1 MGVSSHL
8 QYIDIRERTAFNV
21 KRAHTIS
28 DEFRK
33 YVDEK
38 PEYLPV
44 IKEHIKLI
52 NNELE
57 DYVGLVCVAFFFYV

>member
-1 MGVSSHL
+1 MWVYL
-8 QYIDIRERTAFNV
+8 AIYIRMKTACNV
-21 KRAHTIS
+21 EHARTIS

-52 NNELE
+52 NNESE
-57 DYVGLVCVAFFFYV
+57 DYVGLLCVAFFFYFV